1 MNQCNSSIDHLK
13 ALITTIEPIDGG
25 VPSMTNWLCTMLEE
39 HNISATLAWYAPWR
53 NYPKLSVPIYRTGT
67 RTPGEIRG
75 RALNNY
81 PSYGFGAWYP
91 EFEFT
96 HYLPS
101 EPWKN
106 LIKSNQ
112 LHFVVSGNTLAA
124 TPYVYLNVPFVSW
137 IATPWEADRKNRIL
151 TFSKKRKFLDSII
164 NKPVL
169 RFLERKILSSPQGT
183 ILALS
188 SYTSKELQKISKRE
202 VGDVMLMPV
211 DIEIFTRDPLKTVQW
226 RIGFSGR
233 YCDPRKNID
242 LLLKGAQIVL
252 SKGYD
257 LEIVLVGDKDSR
269 IMEEKL
275 ETYGLSS
282 YVSCYQHMNPREL
295 SFLLQTLDIFVIPSH
310 QEGLCISALE
320 AMACG
325 IPVISTRCGGP
336 EEYVIPLKTGY
347 LVDFRPESLA
357 SAILEIGSDR
367 ELRSQLSERCR
378 KWVEENASKDSSRRI
393 FKKHLY
399 DLAKRNRVDHL
410 LERDTL

>member
-1 MNQCNSSIDHLK
+1 MNNCRISSDPLK

-25 VPSMTNWLCTMLEE
+25 VPSMTKWLCTMLEE

-67 RTPGEIRG
+67 RIPGEIIG

-106 LIKSNQ
+106 LINSNH

-151 TFSKKRKFLDSII
+151 TFSKKRKFIDSII

-169 RFLERKILSSPQGT
+169 KFLEKKILSNPQGT

-188 SYTSKELQKISKRE
+188 SYTSKELSKIAKRE
-202 VGDVMLMPV
+202 VNDVMLMPV
-211 DIEIFTRDPLKTVQW
+211 DIEIFKPDPLKTIQW

-233 YCDPRKNID
+233 YSDPRKNID
-242 LLLKGAQIVL
+242 LLLRGAEIVL

-257 LEIVLVGDKDSR
+257 LQIILVGDKDSR
-269 IMEEKL
+269 IIEERLKI
-275 ETYGLSS
+275 YGLSS
-282 YVSCYQHMNPREL
+282 HVSCYQHMNPPEL
-295 SFLLQTLDIFVIPSH
+295 SLLLQTLDIFVIPSH

-325 IPVISTRCGGP
+325 IPVVSTRCGGP
-336 EEYVIPLKTGY
+336 EEYVIPSETGY
-347 LVDFRPESLA
+347 LVESRPESLA
-357 SAILEIGSDR
+357 SAILQICSDR
-367 ELRSQLSERCR
+367 ELRSQLSVGSR
-378 KWVEENASKDSSRRI
+378 KWVEENASRDSSRRI
-393 FKKHLY
+393 FRKHLY
-399 DLAKRNRVDHL
+399 DLAKRNRLDHL
-410 LERDTL
+410 LDQYTL